1 VSDRRLVVLKFQAD
15 PIPDTLRERQIIDV
29 SAEQLLEH
37 FLKPLYR
44 GLELTKLDAPLNP
57 RVADFD
63 LKRDALQIEEALL
76 GLSDLRP
83 DRYGESLIV
92 ETNGLDVTKDGGL
105 AAALVKAPNGCG
117 QILNWNR
124 RSFRWDEFRARDLPA
139 AARTCRFLL
148 RRDPGEM
155 EVLAKRFLQV
165 VQERSAEGPA
175 QGRENWSRPGVSA
188 VTRINEPRGASS

>member
-1 VSDRRLVVLKFQAD
+1 VCPTGRLVVLKFQAD
-15 PIPDTLRERQIIDV
+15 PIPDTLRERQIIDG

-105 AAALVKAPNGCG
+105 AAALVKAPNARSAVQLRSHGSARETVPSAG
-117 QILNWNR
+117 SGAIGR
-124 RSFRWDEFRARDLPA
+124 RSSTGSRKLVPARCQCSDA
-139 AARTCRFLL
+139 DQRTT
-148 RRDPGEM
+148 RRIQLMTCP
-155 EVLAKRFLQV
+155 L
-165 VQERSAEGPA
+165 
-175 QGRENWSRPGVSA
+175 
-188 VTRINEPRGASS
+188 